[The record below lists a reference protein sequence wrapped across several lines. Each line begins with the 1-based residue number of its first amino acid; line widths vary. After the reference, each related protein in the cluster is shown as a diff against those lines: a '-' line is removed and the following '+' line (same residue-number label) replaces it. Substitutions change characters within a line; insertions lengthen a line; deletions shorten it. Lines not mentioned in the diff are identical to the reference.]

1 MNMTFN
7 LCNIYHHL
15 EMHFHLI
22 MYAFYVPFYMCRSL
36 HIRTYVLFSPN
47 PRLRIFEETH
57 DYVVFAGNY
66 SRPLL
71 LSLKTVRFYL

>member
-1 MNMTFN
+1 MTFN

-47 PRLRIFEETH
+47 PRLRIFEESH
-57 DYVVFAGNY
+57 GQCRLCWKLLPAPPPP
-66 SRPLL
+66 SPL
-71 LSLKTVRFYL
+71 T